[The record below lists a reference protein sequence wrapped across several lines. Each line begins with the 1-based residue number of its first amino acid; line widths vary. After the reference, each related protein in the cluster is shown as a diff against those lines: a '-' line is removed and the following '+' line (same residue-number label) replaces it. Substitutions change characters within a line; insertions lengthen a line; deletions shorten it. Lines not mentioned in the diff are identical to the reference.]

1 MLYLGKTNYVKSL
14 MFLFFQFGTLA
25 AIFLT
30 GKNIPGSPVLVS
42 FMLLGIFLGV
52 WAIIAMGSGNLN
64 VPPDVMVHAR
74 LVTRGPYKI
83 IRHPMYT
90 AILLVVVP
98 IIIYD
103 YTLLRIILLG
113 ILIVDLVFK
122 LHYEEKALVQKFPEY
137 ESYRQQTWRIIPYI
151 F

>member
-1 MLYLGKTNYVKSL
+1 MLYLGKNNNVKSIL
-14 MFLFFQFGTLA
+14 FLFFQFGTLT

-30 GKNIPGSPVLVS
+30 GKNFPGSSVLLS

-64 VPPDVMVHAR
+64 VPPDVMEHAR
-74 LVTRGPYKI
+74 LVTRGPYNI

-103 YTLLRIILLG
+103 YNLLRIILMGVLV
-113 ILIVDLVFK
+113 VDLVLK
-122 LHYEEKALVQKFPEY
+122 MNYEEKSLQQKFPEY
-137 ESYRQQTWRIIPYI
+137 ESYCRKTWRIIPYLY
-151 F
+151 